1 MLNKE
6 LEETLNSA
14 FKVARDNRHE
24 FMTVEHLLLAM
35 LDNKDAN
42 TVLTH
47 CGVELKKLSKNL
59 LITKTELD
67 QKKDTKFSIINYLKD
82 FF

>member
-35 LDNKDAN
+35 LDNSDAN
-42 TVLTH
+42 NVLTH
-47 CGVELKKLSKNL
+47 CGVELKKLSCGL
-59 LITKTELD
+59 PVI
-67 QKKDTKFSIINYLKD
+67 
-82 FF
+82 